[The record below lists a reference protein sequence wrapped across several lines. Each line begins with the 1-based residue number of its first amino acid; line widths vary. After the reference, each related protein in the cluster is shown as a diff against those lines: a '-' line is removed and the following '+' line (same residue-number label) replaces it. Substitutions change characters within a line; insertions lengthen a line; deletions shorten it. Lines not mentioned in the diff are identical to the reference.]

1 MTNLTSLSFP
11 SLSSCDLYVGGN
23 PLLTSV
29 SFPALTSSAYLNLS
43 NNALP
48 TSKIN
53 SLLNKFLT
61 VSPSNSKYI
70 DLSSQN
76 PLAPPTGQGL
86 IDKQTLINA
95 GNNVI
100 TD

>member
-1 MTNLTSLSFP
+1 
-11 SLSSCDLYVGGN
+11 
-23 PLLTSV
+23 V
-29 SFPALTSSAYLNLS
+29 SPTVQKNIYLS
-43 NNALP
+43 N
-48 TSKIN
+48 
-53 SLLNKFLT
+53 
-61 VSPSNSKYI
+61 
-70 DLSSQN
+70 QN